1 MSSQAFMSSNGTA
14 DPEEAPAWTWWLLL
28 LVAICT
34 LAVGVLLLVAPHRTL
49 STLAVILGIYLL
61 VVGAIWI
68 GVGIGVKEVRGAGL
82 WRGVIAL
89 IAGAIVIRHP
99 SDSITVLA
107 LAFGI
112 CLMIAGVFEL
122 VAAIESPD
130 RSRETRASGAGRI
143 GDASEASVSPIG
155 PRFGRRGW
163 RIFEGL
169 VDLAVGVLIVSWP
182 QFGIYTFAIVL
193 GISLIVRGA
202 IEAWLALAG
211 IMLARRERHGSSTLS
226 PA

>member
-1 MSSQAFMSSNGTA
+1 MSSQAFLSPDRTPDAG
-14 DPEEAPAWTWWLLL
+14 EAPGWTWWLLL
-28 LVAICT
+28 LVAMCT

-68 GVGIGVKEVRGAGL
+68 GVGIGVKEVRGVGVL
-82 WRGVIAL
+82 RGVLAL
-89 IAGAIVIRHP
+89 IAGAIAIRHP

-112 CLMIAGVFEL
+112 FLMVAGVFEL
-122 VAAIESPD
+122 VAAIED
-130 RSRETRASGAGRI
+130 AERRA
-143 GDASEASVSPIG
+143 
-155 PRFGRRGW
+155 W
-163 RIFEGL
+163 RILEGL
-169 VDLAVGVLIVSWP
+169 VDLAVGILIVSWP
-182 QFGIYTFAIVL
+182 QFGVYTFAIVL

-202 IEAWLALAG
+202 VEAWLALAG
-211 IMLARRERHGSSTLS
+211 IMLSRGAHRGSSTLS

>member
-1 MSSQAFMSSNGTA
+1 MASQAFISPDGTPGA
-14 DPEEAPAWTWWLLL
+14 EEAPSWTWWILL
-28 LVAICT
+28 LVAVCT

-61 VVGAIWI
+61 VVGALWI
-68 GVGIGVKEVRGAGL
+68 CVGMAVKEVRGAGL

-112 CLMIAGVFEL
+112 FLMVAGVFEL
-122 VAAIESPD
+122 VAAVED
-130 RSRETRASGAGRI
+130 RE
-143 GDASEASVSPIG
+143 
-155 PRFGRRGW
+155 RRGW
-163 RIFEGL
+163 RILEGL
-169 VDLAVGVLIVSWP
+169 VDLAVGILIVSWP

-193 GISLIVRGA
+193 GIALIVRG
-202 IEAWLALAG
+202 IVEAWLALVG
-211 IMLARRERHGSSTLS
+211 IMFSRRERHGSSTLS

>member
-1 MSSQAFMSSNGTA
+1 MSSQAFISPDGTPDA
-14 DPEEAPAWTWWLLL
+14 ETPPAWTWWMLL
-28 LVAICT
+28 LVAACT

-68 GVGIGVKEVRGAGL
+68 CVGIGIKEVRGAGL

-99 SDSITVLA
+99 SGSITVLA

-112 CLMIAGVFEL
+112 FLMIAGVFEL
-122 VAAIESPD
+122 VAAVEYG
-130 RSRETRASGAGRI
+130 E
-143 GDASEASVSPIG
+143 
-155 PRFGRRGW
+155 RRGW

-169 VDLAVGVLIVSWP
+169 VGLAVGVLIISWP

-193 GISLIVRGA
+193 GISLLVRGA
-202 IEAWLALAG
+202 VEAWLALAG
-211 IMLARRERHGSSTLS
+211 IRLARGERRRSSTLS

>member
-1 MSSQAFMSSNGTA
+1 MASQAFISPDGT
-14 DPEEAPAWTWWLLL
+14 PSTEEAPSWTWWVLL
-28 LVAICT
+28 LVAVCT

-61 VVGAIWI
+61 VVGVLWI
-68 GVGIGVKEVRGAGL
+68 CVGIAVKEVRSAGL

-99 SDSITVLA
+99 SGSITVLA

-112 CLMIAGVFEL
+112 FLMVAGVFEL
-122 VAAIESPD
+122 VAAIEYG
-130 RSRETRASGAGRI
+130 E
-143 GDASEASVSPIG
+143 
-155 PRFGRRGW
+155 RRGW
-163 RIFEGL
+163 RILEGV
-169 VDLAVGVLIVSWP
+169 VDLAVGILIVSWP

-193 GISLIVRGA
+193 GIALIVRG
-202 IEAWLALAG
+202 IVEAWLALAG
-211 IMLARRERHGSSTLS
+211 IVLSRREHHGSSTLS

>member
-1 MSSQAFMSSNGTA
+1 MASQAFIGPDGT
-14 DPEEAPAWTWWLLL
+14 PGVEEAPGWTWWVLL
-28 LVAICT
+28 LVAVCT

-61 VVGAIWI
+61 VVGGLWI
-68 GVGIGVKEVRGAGL
+68 CVGIAVKEVRGAGL

-112 CLMIAGVFEL
+112 FLMIAGVFEL
-122 VAAIESPD
+122 VAAVEYRD
-130 RSRETRASGAGRI
+130 
-143 GDASEASVSPIG
+143 
-155 PRFGRRGW
+155 RRGW
-163 RIFEGL
+163 RILEGL
-169 VDLAVGVLIVSWP
+169 VDLAVGILIVAWP

-193 GISLIVRGA
+193 GIALIVRGVV
-202 IEAWLALAG
+202 EAWLALAG
-211 IMLARRERHGSSTLS
+211 IMLSRREHHGSSTLS